1 MMKFVTITISVIV
14 LVFVSAC
21 EDNQE
26 GRPNLDGK
34 VKDEMIEYFEDLGW
48 DIEFSYR
55 VSDERDQSNEFI
67 QYMTYSERDAY
78 VHVLVSATLID
89 EDDFFEVVN
98 LDYDGPRLDESFFD
112 IDYYTYD
119 ENESVYIGGGGAF
132 EVTYE
137 SGHITEGGGCIDG
150 DTSIFDY
157 PESVYDKITSN
168 TPSTRYLNIDTPETY
183 PPGEEEA
190 WGQPATQYVCGLLDK
205 AESIVLQTDP
215 GDNLLGNHGR
225 LLGWVWVKLP
235 EMDDYELLNYNVV
248 RQGLAI
254 VAFEFGAGETNET
267 TYDGLRY
274 NEWMHLAEERA
285 ENEARGLFSEDLKDP
300 YWDYDNDGPH
310 PERWPR

>member
-1 MMKFVTITISVIV
+1 MSKVYIV
-14 LVFVSAC
+14 LMSFLLLFIVVAC
-21 EDNQE
+21 DESGGERPDFEGQVKED
-26 GRPNLDGK
+26 
-34 VKDEMIEYFEDLGW
+34 IEDYFEDKEW
-48 DIEFSYR
+48 DLEFSYR
-55 VSDERDQSNEFI
+55 VSDERDESNVFI
-67 QYMTYSERDAY
+67 QYMTYSERDEYA
-78 VHVLVSATLID
+78 HILVSATIID
-89 EDDFFEVVN
+89 EDELFEIV
-98 LDYDGPRLDESFFD
+98 DMEYDGPRLDDNYFD
-112 IDYYTYD
+112 MDYYTYD

-190 WGQPATQYVCGLLDK
+190 WGQPATQYVCDLLDK

-235 EMDDYELLNYNVV
+235 KMDDYELLNYNVV
-248 RQGLAI
+248 RQGLAT
-254 VAFEFGAGETNET
+254 VAFEFGAGETDGT
-267 TYDGLRY
+267 VYDDIRY

-285 ENEARGLFSEDLKDP
+285 ENEARGMFSEDLKDP